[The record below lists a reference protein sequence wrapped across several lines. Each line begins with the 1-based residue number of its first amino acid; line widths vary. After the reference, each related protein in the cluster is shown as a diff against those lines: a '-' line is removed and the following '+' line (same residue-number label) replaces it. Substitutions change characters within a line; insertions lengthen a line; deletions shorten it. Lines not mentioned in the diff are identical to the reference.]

1 MEALVPEAAAAE
13 RELGDAIARLLQEA
27 RRRAIDRLL
36 EKDRTGGLTGEE
48 KLELQRLTSEL
59 APSRKN
65 VAVH

>member
-1 MEALVPEAAAAE
+1 
-13 RELGDAIARLLQEA
+13 LQEA